1 MIHSKSSRFDL
12 IRRLATACAFF
23 ASLTFMIDAGAET
36 VMITGSNSGIGLEFA
51 KQYAD
56 KGWTVIATH
65 RRPGIP
71 PTLADL
77 QSRHGDRIRIETLD
91 VTDLDQAL
99 ALQQKLKDVPID
111 VLLNNAG
118 VYNDRSRCEPG
129 DEDCPGD
136 WTNQAFGN
144 QDFKLLDTIMAVNI
158 KGPLIVSE
166 VFYPNVKAGKLKKLI
181 AISSSNGTLT
191 GEDQPRPGAMY
202 YRMSKAALN
211 REFQIVAAS
220 VKADGVTVLMLNP
233 GPTATEHQA
242 YLLERYP
249 EMMLKT
255 SFTVGHMIETIAKAT
270 LEDSGKFLRYDGEVE
285 PW

>member
-1 MIHSKSSRFDL
+1 MITSKPSRFDL
-12 IRRLATACAFF
+12 VRRLATVWVFF
-23 ASLTFMIDAGAET
+23 TSLTFMIDAGAET

-56 KGWTVIATH
+56 RGWTVIATH